1 MASRS
6 SSLVSIILCTYNRAG
21 LLPLAIR
28 SVQQQSYADWE
39 LVIIDDGSSDGTERI
54 VRKFTKAD
62 ERIRYHYQ
70 PNAGLARAR
79 NEGMRR
85 SRGAFLC
92 FVDSDD
98 ELRKD
103 HVASRLTYLAR
114 HPRTDF
120 LHGGMKLIGP
130 RSKHFVVDMTDTSR
144 KIHLSRCHIGG
155 TFFFRRKVLR
165 YVRTFRTIPFG
176 EDFDFF
182 TRVKK
187 RCTTA
192 KVPYPTY
199 LYHLETADRL
209 CDIYTERLLK

>member
-6 SSLVSIILCTYNRAG
+6 PSLVSIILCTYNRAG
-21 LLPLAIR
+21 LLPNAIR
-28 SVQQQSYADWE
+28 SVQQQNHTEWE
-39 LVIIDDGSSDGTERI
+39 LIIIDDGSSDTTER
-54 VRKFTKAD
+54 VVQRFMKED
-62 ERIRYHYQ
+62 NRIRYHYQ

-85 SRGAFLC
+85 SSGAFLC

-103 HVASRLTYLAR
+103 HIDRRLSYLAH
-114 HPRTDF
+114 HPRIDL

-130 RSKHFVVDMTDTSR
+130 RSKHYVVDMTDTTR

-155 TFFFRRKVLR
+155 TFFFRRSVLR
-165 YVRTFRTIPFG
+165 FVRTFRPIPFG

-182 TRVKK
+182 TRVQR

-192 KVPYPTY
+192 KVSFPTY
-199 LYHLETADRL
+199 LYHLEAADRL